1 MILSCPACDTRYVVP
16 DSAVGPT
23 GRQVRCANCKN
34 SWFQEAP
41 VARVLAEADASPVTA
56 PPPAPTRPPP
66 SPKRREAKPEEA
78 AEEAP
83 PPSPSPPPPPPPIM
97 DTPAHLGGRRQYDA
111 LPSDP
116 PFRARRNPAKM
127 WTMLAI
133 AAATVMIL
141 AFLAIS
147 YFGLPGQDQPKAM
160 AGGTPLLIE
169 VTRKPERRLLESGN
183 ELLAVSGRIVNP
195 TDSVQ
200 PVPQIRATLRDA
212 EGREVYG
219 WSISAP
225 VPELQPN
232 QSATFNSAE
241 VDVPRG
247 ATDLNL
253 NFGRPS

>member
-41 VARVLAEADASPVTA
+41 VAAKVLAEAEASPAAA
-56 PPPAPTRPPP
+56 PQPAPTRPPP
-66 SPKRREAKPEEA
+66 SPKRREVKPEEVA
-78 AEEAP
+78 VEEAP
-83 PPSPSPPPPPPPIM
+83 PPPPPPPPPIM
-97 DTPAHLGGRRQYDA
+97 ETPAHIGGRRHYDA
-111 LPSDP
+111 LPSEP
-116 PFRARRNPAKM
+116 PFRARRNPARM
-127 WTMLAI
+127 WTILAI
-133 AAATVMIL
+133 AAAAAMII
-141 AFLAIS
+141 AVAAIS
-147 YFGLPGQDQPKAM
+147 YFGIPGASQPAAV
-160 AGGTPLLIE
+160 AGGTPLRLE

-200 PVPQIRATLRDA
+200 PVPQIRATLRDT
-212 EGREVYG
+212 EGRVVYG

-247 ATDLNL
+247 ASALNL
-253 NFGRPS
+253 SFGQAS